1 MVFPFPFYFVC
12 DYFQFIVFF
21 CQKKNLPEKYWRTR
35 KLCQDFSNRSFKF
48 QAQVGS
54 IYIPPVPA
62 ENLAYK
68 PTPAPTYIQPTQSEE
83 NNRPRQ
89 TTPLRWMASRPTTKE
104 TPEWAKE
111 DNVIPSSINRPQSMY
126 KPQTNTSNQP
136 QTNNNAMFSTTNT
149 YQPTPSLAANTGLK
163 LQIQS
168 VGSQPK
174 VN

>member
-1 MVFPFPFYFVC
+1 MII
-12 DYFQFIVFF
+12 FQFIVFF
-21 CQKKNLPEKYWRTR
+21 FLPKKITR
-35 KLCQDFSNRSFKF
+35 KNIDAQENCVKTFLTDHKKF

-68 PTPAPTYIQPTQSEE
+68 PTPAPTAVPTYIQPTQLEE

-89 TTPLRWMASRPTTKE
+89 TTPLRWMASRPNTKE

-111 DNVIPSSINRPQSMY
+111 DNLTPSSINRPQSMY
-126 KPQTNTSNQP
+126 KPQTYTSNQP